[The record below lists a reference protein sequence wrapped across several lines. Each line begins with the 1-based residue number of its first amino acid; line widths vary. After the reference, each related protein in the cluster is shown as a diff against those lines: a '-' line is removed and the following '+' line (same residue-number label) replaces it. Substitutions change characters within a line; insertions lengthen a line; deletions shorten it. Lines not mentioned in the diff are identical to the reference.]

1 MALIHIDELTIA
13 YAKLLGFPWQTDSV
27 IKSNH
32 PGFGSGMVAGGFRFT
47 LKTTQK
53 KIGVT

>member
-13 YAKLLGFPWQTDSV
+13 YAKLLDFPWQTDSV

-47 LKTTQK
+47 LKTTPK